1 MPRNPL
7 APIVV
12 ILILVSCFVVNLRL
26 SIAAEVVSISDKN
39 WQDYAPRGKEADW
52 IYGDYAM
59 RNDKIVA
66 VIADPVRTRN
76 ANMTVRNVG
85 AMLIDLT
92 ERNTQSDQLSAFY
105 PCGSQITFAPPSS
118 FGVEVSYG
126 FGGEGFEGTGRAPI
140 SEPMKGKQ
148 VSITFQSQ
156 DEVGKPQVK
165 LKYTLGDGIPYLTID
180 TIYTNTGE
188 EAIEFELQDAM
199 RADNTFV
206 FGEDAKRNLFWV
218 YDEWFRQA
226 YGVVVAD
233 HVIKQTGGRGIL
245 LQYLKDGSAKVTLG
259 PKASYSVS
267 RKVFPAQNVLGVH
280 AIANQIAGQ
289 SQKQVVLHVKD
300 EAGAVDNAR
309 VTLAK
314 DGKTYGWG
322 RTSQDGQLAVE
333 LADGTYEA
341 TVHGLGRP
349 VKKVTIDPGNSAEYN
364 VELDNCGYVKAKI
377 TNEQGGPI
385 PCKVEFVGV
394 DGTASPNFGPDSRAV
409 TTKNLHYSHNG
420 DFRQEIGPG
429 NYQVIISH
437 GPEFDA
443 VFTTIEVARGKDT
456 NLAATLKH
464 VVDTSGWISS
474 DYHSHSSPSGD
485 NTGSQFGRVLNL
497 LAEHIEFAPC
507 TEHNRIDSYV
517 PHLKRLNAE
526 KLMATCT
533 GMELTGNPLP
543 VNHQNAF
550 PLIHKPHT
558 QDGGAPTTL
567 SNPVAQVERLALW
580 DNRSDK
586 LVQGNHPNLVQ
597 ILGDRDTNGQPDGG
611 FRGML
616 GFMDVV
622 EVHPPE
628 TILVKPGTAE
638 FKSVRRNPIF
648 TWLQMLNLGYRIS
661 GVVNT
666 DAHYN
671 FHDTGYIRN
680 YIKSPTDDTAK
691 IDTMEMVHASERG
704 NVIMTN
710 GPFMSVEV
718 QAGKESAIP
727 GNDLVATD
735 GKITLRIRVQCANW
749 YDINRV
755 QVFLNG
761 KQANNLNFT
770 RRENPDLFS
779 DAVVK
784 FEAELPIELT
794 EDTHVIVAAAGE
806 GLKMGPVQGPRWSEK
821 IPIAVSNP
829 VFVDIDGGGFV
840 ANGDD
845 LGVPLP
851 IEEGFRVPLK
861 EKE

>member
-1 MPRNPL
+1 MPRNP
-7 APIVV
+7 IVFS
-12 ILILVSCFVVNLRL
+12 ILLLILASYSAGNLSL
-26 SIAAEVVSISDKN
+26 VEAAEVVSISEKN
-39 WQDYAPRGKEADW
+39 WQEFAPQGKEADW
-52 IYGDYAM
+52 IYGDYAL

-105 PCGSQITFAPPSS
+105 PAGSQVSFCPPGSFEAEIANTFS
-118 FGVEVSYG
+118 GEG
-126 FGGEGFEGTGRAPI
+126 FGGTGRTPI
-140 SEPMKGKQ
+140 NQPMSGKR
-148 VSITFQSQ
+148 VSIAFQSQ
-156 DEVGKPQVK
+156 VQEGKPQVK
-165 LKYTLGDGIPYLTID
+165 LTYSLEHGKPYLSVD
-180 TIYTNTGE
+180 TAYTNVGE
-188 EAIEFELQDAM
+188 KAIEFELRDAM
-199 RADNTFV
+199 RADRTFV
-206 FGEDAKRNLFWV
+206 FGEEQKRNLFWA

-226 YGVVVAD
+226 YGVVVSD
-233 HVIKQTGGRGIL
+233 HVIKQSGGRGIL
-245 LQYLKDGSAKVTLG
+245 LQYLKVGSAKVTLD

-267 RKVFPAQNVLGVH
+267 RKVMPARDLLGVL

-289 SQKQVVLHVKD
+289 SQKRVALHVKD
-300 EAGAVDNAR
+300 KTGAVDNAR
-309 VTLAK
+309 VTLTK
-314 DGKTYGWG
+314 DGKTYGWA

-333 LADGTYEA
+333 LAAGSYEA
-341 TVHGLGRP
+341 TVHALGRP
-349 VKKVTIDPGNSAEYN
+349 VKKLTIDPAKSADYN
-364 VELDNCGYVKAKI
+364 VELDNCGYVNAKI
-377 TNEQGGPI
+377 NDEQGGPI

-409 TTKNLHYSHNG
+409 TTKNLHYSHDG
-420 DFRQEIGPG
+420 SFRQEIGPG
-429 NYQVIISH
+429 KYQVIISH

-443 VFTTIEVARGKDT
+443 VFTTIEVARGQDT
-456 NLAATLKH
+456 KIAATLQR

-497 LAEHIEFAPC
+497 LSEHIEFAPC

-517 PHLKRLNAE
+517 PHLKRLKAE

-533 GMELTGNPLP
+533 GMELTGSPLP

-558 QDGGAPTTL
+558 QDGGAPTTH
-567 SNPVAQVERLALW
+567 SNPVAQIERLALW
-580 DNRSDK
+580 DNSSDK
-586 LVQGNHPNLVQ
+586 LMQGNHPNLVQ
-597 ILGDRDTNGQPDGG
+597 ILGDRDTNGQADGG

-680 YIKSPTDDTAK
+680 YIKSPTDDPAK

-710 GPFMSVEV
+710 GPFMDVEI

-727 GNDLVATD
+727 GNDLVAAS
-735 GKITLRIRVQCANW
+735 GRITLRVHVQCANW
-749 YDINRV
+749 YDVNRV
-755 QVFLNG
+755 QVYLNG
-761 KQANNLNFT
+761 KQTDSLNFT
-770 RRENPDLFS
+770 RRENPELFG

-784 FEAELPIELT
+784 FDAKLPIELA
-794 EDTHVIVAAAGE
+794 EDTHVIVVAAGE

-821 IPIAVSNP
+821 TPIAVSNP
-829 VFVDIDGGGFV
+829 VFVDVDGGGFQP
-840 ANGDD
+840 NGDD
-845 LGVPLP
+845 LGVSLP
-851 IEEGFRVPLK
+851 IEEGFRVPRRQQD
-861 EKE
+861 